1 MLNNLN
7 IICVRIQKILKES
20 LNLAVNKPQEQNMYV
35 NIIDGVQALLT
46 GNIKEIN
53 YDFFMFIKVNPNDI
67 QNILIVL
74 NQFNGVMDKVE

>member
-1 MLNNLN
+1 
-7 IICVRIQKILKES
+7 
-20 LNLAVNKPQEQNMYV
+20 MYV

>member
-1 MLNNLN
+1 L
-7 IICVRIQKILKES
+7 IES
-20 LNLAVNKPQEQNMYV
+20 LKLVVKPQDLNMYI

-46 GNIKEIN
+46 GNIKEIK

-74 NQFNGVMDKVE
+74 NQFNEVMEKAE